1 MAGDDDGAGG
11 TERALWIVGP
21 GRAELRPEPRREPGP
36 GEVRVRTRF
45 SGISRGTESLVLRGE
60 VPVSEYGRMRAPFQ
74 EGDFPGPLKYGYLAV
89 GAVEAGPADL
99 LGRTVFALAPHQTA
113 SVLPAEAVVPVPE
126 GVPPRRAVLA
136 GLVETAV
143 NALWDVPL
151 RVGDAVTVIGA
162 GPVGCCLALLAARHP
177 AVRVVLVDVD
187 LGRRAVAD
195 ALGVGFA
202 APEEA
207 AGEQDVVLHASA
219 TGAGLRTGLDLLR
232 TEGTLVDVSWYGDRT
247 VELPLGGPFHARRL
261 TLASS
266 QVGLVAPARRGSRT
280 PRDRLRL
287 ALELLAD
294 PAFDLLLTDRSR
306 FEDLPR
312 TLAEIAAGRR
322 PGLGHVVEYGEG

>member
-1 MAGDDDGAGG
+1 
-11 TERALWIVGP
+11 
-21 GRAELRPEPRREPGP
+21 
-36 GEVRVRTRF
+36 VRTRF

-74 EGDFPGPLKYGYLAV
+74 EGDFPGPLKHGYLAV

-113 SVLPAEAVVPVPE
+113 SVLPAAAVVPVPE
-126 GVPPRRAVLA
+126 AVPPRRAVLA

-151 RVGDAVTVIGA
+151 RVGDAVTVVGA

-187 LGRRAVAD
+187 PGRRAVAA

-202 APEEA
+202 APEDA

-232 TEGTLVDVSWYGDRT
+232 TEGTLVDVSWYGDRM

-261 TLASS
+261 TLVSS
-266 QVGLVAPARRGSRT
+266 QVGLVAPSRRGSRT
-280 PRDRLRL
+280 PRDRLAL
-287 ALELLAD
+287 ALGLLAD